1 MQKILS
7 EEYGTGSHED
17 IQWEESWDYYAGICK
32 DFELLN
38 TVDIYEYFER
48 LKDKRYAVNDKISEL
63 FSYLGLEGTVQE
75 HFHSSYYAIIS
86 DQELIEEVDEGKLN
100 ISGVFRDGR
109 STYEISSSGN
119 ACNSMIELLIWT
131 EKQEEVSEWKY

>member
-1 MQKILS
+1 M
-7 EEYGTGSHED
+7 
-17 IQWEESWDYYAGICK
+17 
-32 DFELLN
+32 
-38 TVDIYEYFER
+38 DIYEYFER
-48 LKDKRYAVNDKISEL
+48 LKDKRYAVFMATSDDASTGLNDKISEL

-86 DQELIEEVDEGKLN
+86 DQELIEEVDGGKIN